1 MTNICNHCND
11 EMQLLF
17 TTNSSV
23 AVNQYSADGK
33 YRKKLQNG
41 YLCQKCGHFFNDHS
55 WSMTELFTNYKYFSP
70 DTAYLDPVLDALHT
84 FCSREKISTVC
95 EVGGNSGLFLAK
107 LKKRMPKLDCTNI
120 DKWHDHESF
129 PEVATVDT
137 FVDDK
142 SGELLEKLQAEL
154 IVCRHM
160 FAHNPN
166 VDSLL
171 SNIVSQLSGAN
182 FIYIENADLYET
194 LDKSDFGQFYA
205 EHYYAFT
212 PFSVIN
218 LLESEGYNLIDYKS
232 FEIHNGSFGLLFS
245 RSSDKKLIPDFNI
258 FESKLVEQRFAAWLN
273 NCLKFEEKINSSS
286 CPVALYAVSAKFVF
300 TANAFLSAE
309 FRNCF
314 TAIYDNTPQKIGL
327 YPPGF
332 SCPVSGEQ
340 ELPKLSENTTLVI
353 GARNFYSEI
362 KDKLEL
368 QGIGEERIICPP
380 F

>member
-1 MTNICNHCND
+1 MP
-11 EMQLLF
+11 LP
-17 TTNSSV
+17 
-23 AVNQYSADGK
+23 
-33 YRKKLQNG
+33 
-41 YLCQKCGHFFNDHS
+41 
-55 WSMTELFTNYKYFSP
+55 P
-70 DTAYLDPVLDALHT
+70 D
-84 FCSREKISTVC
+84 
-95 EVGGNSGLFLAK
+95 
-107 LKKRMPKLDCTNI
+107 TNI